1 VAGTTSRLVRI
12 PALPPDDA
20 DLPRARA
27 LFDPSSAA
35 VVLDRF
41 LRPRGWELAEVRPVQ
56 SIYRPSRSCTVR
68 YRAQALGPDGPRW
81 LSLCATTR
89 LRPLDPLPFPQDF
102 GTRFRLADPIE
113 TWDDVTVW
121 AYPYDPMLAG
131 LPDAAHAPTVRAASG
146 MDSTAFSATPLRYRP
161 LQRAVFRYLV
171 LSGGDPRRVLFA
183 KVLRDDAFER
193 TFQAHRNL
201 RRVRIPQSA
210 PRAVTDLENLVLFE
224 PMRGRDL
231 RSLLKDASRLPSP
244 GRVSD
249 LIGRVAGAGWSGEAK
264 ARRPGRSVRNAATL
278 LTQVLPDRRAEIAG
292 LAAELAGRAEGT
304 VAGLTIHGDL
314 YEAQIFVDER
324 HRLGLID
331 LEDAGPGDPL
341 LDAANLLSHLATLSV
356 SDPRAQGRPLAYR
369 ALLRRALLDAFG
381 TSEAELAWRESLSML
396 LLATGPFRVLSPDW
410 PRKVAARVDAAA
422 RLLDRSARAA

>member
-1 VAGTTSRLVRI
+1 LVRI
-12 PALPPDDA
+12 PAIPPADA

-41 LRPRGWELAEVRPVQ
+41 LRPRGWDLVHVRPVQ

-68 YRAQALGPDGPRW
+68 YRAQALGPEGPRW

-89 LRPLDPLPFPQDF
+89 LRPLDPVPVPQDF
-102 GTRFRLADPIE
+102 GARFDLGDPVE
-113 TWDDVTVW
+113 QWDDVTVW
-121 AYPYDPMLAG
+121 SYPYDPVLAG
-131 LPDAAHAPTVRAASG
+131 LPDAAHASTVRAVSEVAG
-146 MDSTAFSATPLRYRP
+146 STAFAVTPLRYRP
-161 LQRAVFRYLV
+161 MQRAVFRYLV
-171 LSGGDPRRVLFA
+171 LSGGAPRRVLFG

-193 TFQAHRNL
+193 TFRAHRNL
-201 RRVRIPQSA
+201 RRARIARSA
-210 PRAVTDLENLVLFE
+210 PRAVTELENLVLFE

-231 RSLLKDASRLPSP
+231 RSLLKDGSRLPSP

-249 LIGRVAGAGWSGEAK
+249 LMGRVADAGWSGEAK
-264 ARRPGRSVRNAATL
+264 ARRPGRSVRNAAAL
-278 LTQVLPDRRAEIAG
+278 LTHVLPDRRAEIAG

-304 VAGLTIHGDL
+304 VAGPTIHGDL

-356 SDPRAQGRPLAYR
+356 TDPRAQGRPLAYR

-381 TSEAELAWRESLSML
+381 ASEAELAWRESLSML

>member
-1 VAGTTSRLVRI
+1 LARI
-12 PALPPDDA
+12 PAIPPADA

-41 LRPRGWELAEVRPVQ
+41 LRLRGWDLVEVRPVQ

-68 YRAQALGPDGPRW
+68 YRVQALGPDGPRW
-81 LSLCATTR
+81 LSLCAGTH
-89 LRPLDPLPFPQDF
+89 LRPLDPVPVPQDF
-102 GTRFRLADPIE
+102 GARFRLADPIE

-121 AYPYDPMLAG
+121 AYPYDPVLAG
-131 LPDAAHAPTVRAASG
+131 LPDAAHAPTVRAASRMAG
-146 MDSTAFSATPLRYRP
+146 STAFAATPLRYRP
-161 LQRAVFRYLV
+161 MQRAVFRYLV
-171 LSGGDPRRVLFA
+171 LSGGPRRVLFG
-183 KVLRDDAFER
+183 KVLRPDAFQR

-201 RRVRIPQSA
+201 RRTRIAQST
-210 PRAVTDLENLVLFE
+210 PRAATDLENLVLFE

-231 RSLLKDASRLPSP
+231 RSLLKDGSRLPSP

-249 LIGRVAGAGWSGEAK
+249 LMGRVANAGWSGEAK
-264 ARRPGRSVRNAATL
+264 PRRLARQVRNAASL
-278 LTQVLPDRRAEIAG
+278 LSRILPERRAEIAG
-292 LAAELAGRAEGT
+292 LAAELAGRAEVT
-304 VAGLTIHGDL
+304 VAGPTIHGDL

-369 ALLRRALLDAFG
+369 ALLRRALLDALG
-381 TSEAELAWRESLSML
+381 ASEAELAWRESLSML